1 MERFYKIKKLLQ
13 TVNIYVVAVMD
24 LYTSLANCV
33 EEFRSN
39 FTKSGTEAKMMSTK
53 VYEADKKKEENQ
65 KTAS

>member
-1 MERFYKIKKLLQ
+1 MERFDKIKKLLQ

>member
-1 MERFYKIKKLLQ
+1 MERFDKIKKLLQ

-24 LYTSLANCV
+24 LYTSLANGV